1 MPRFHLRPI
10 DGRTARLAVVRW
22 HYSGTI
28 PVGKMVKF
36 GLWEE
41 ERFIG
46 AVVFSTGTLGVRL
59 VGRWFEVLPDH
70 TAELSRVALGH
81 HTVPVSQ
88 IVPEAL
94 RLLRVINPSLRLII
108 SYADPSQGHIGRI
121 YQAMNWAY
129 LGRSAINNF
138 YFDPARARWIHN
150 RLYHGDIQ
158 PRPGTHKGA
167 WVRNRTL
174 SGFGLPIESRRN
186 QLPVKPD
193 RAKFRY
199 AWAWDKPLMRR
210 LRRAALPYPG
220 PAELAEEVSK
230 VRRRATRPEGR
241 VRSPGSALI
250 EHDALT
256 LAIRAVLTPDL
267 LRPEH
272 HQVAGKPPT
281 FGHSYVAAEA
291 YYHLAG
297 GAELGLTVYHVRHEG
312 TVHWWLQLDGVIIDP
327 TGDQFTTRVPYEAGG
342 RAHFLP
348 PSPSARART
357 LMARIAAGS
366 ESV

>member
-1 MPRFHLRPI
+1 VCHL
-10 DGRTARLAVVRW
+10 L
-22 HYSGTI
+22 
-28 PVGKMVKF
+28 
-36 GLWEE
+36 
-41 ERFIG
+41 
-46 AVVFSTGTLGVRL
+46 
-59 VGRWFEVLPDH
+59 
-70 TAELSRVALGH
+70 
-81 HTVPVSQ
+81 
-88 IVPEAL
+88 
-94 RLLRVINPSLRLII
+94 
-108 SYADPSQGHIGRI
+108 
-121 YQAMNWAY
+121 
-129 LGRSAINNF
+129 SAI
-138 YFDPARARWIHN
+138 
-150 RLYHGDIQ
+150 
-158 PRPGTHKGA
+158 
-167 WVRNRTL
+167 
-174 SGFGLPIESRRN
+174 
-186 QLPVKPD
+186 
-193 RAKFRY
+193 
-199 AWAWDKPLMRR
+199 
-210 LRRAALPYPG
+210 
-220 PAELAEEVSK
+220 
-230 VRRRATRPEGR
+230 EGR
-241 VRSPGSALI
+241 VSGIEAIVGLNLRGTTLAVQL